1 MKKVCSIIIGSI
13 LSSSLL
19 ISLNADQAFS
29 IDQEQIYRFV
39 PSEYK
44 FNIMVNLKDPYSKKI
59 LSNVQ
64 LKDEFEDLLETGS
77 DTSNIIK
84 ILEESGESLLIS
96 ASDIESKNG
105 LIVLKTSNDKLSLD
119 INKRIKNQVKLN
131 KDAKVVETK
140 YKDAKI
146 LSIIP
151 KKNDNYN
158 FKPYYYA
165 FVNRNIVMTNKV
177 ENIQD
182 SIKAYYG
189 NNILSSSVFKNINRY
204 ISSSSQVKILLDS
217 KEDKSLFKTD
227 NAMIGIKFNSK
238 SIDFEYSTTPLNSDK
253 FSVGMSKKKTKN
265 LSSILNS
272 LPIDS
277 LGFISTSNYNFYESL
292 NSSDKKAKE
301 KMNKFFLTA
310 LNISPDQ
317 FFGNL
322 NSEFSLALFSNKDI
336 NKFPGVSMFME
347 PKSKDDMLET
357 LSSISIDSNL
367 FSNNKGKRKNP
378 STNTK
383 NKFSFSQ
390 LRKQHGIGI
399 VSSTEIEE
407 LQKVDLRPEYMFID
421 NKLILSSSPTTTN
434 ILVDRILNKTT
445 PLASNDNVKKLI
457 NIFKSNNTDM
467 GYINFDL
474 LSNMIAK
481 SLDGNK
487 NQKSFIKLAKKFH
500 ALGFNT
506 QNDGKNI
513 YGKVSLLIDWQDID
527 ANLIQELTTGKKQ
540 TSKIGDL

>member
-1 MKKVCSIIIGSI
+1 MKKAYSIIMGAI

-19 ISLNADQAFS
+19 ISLNANQAFS

-39 PSEYK
+39 PIKYK
-44 FNIMVNLKDPYSKKI
+44 FNIMVNLKDPYSRKI

-64 LKDEFEDLLETGS
+64 LKDEFEDLLDTGS

-96 ASDIESKNG
+96 ASDIGSKNG

-131 KDAKVVETK
+131 KDAKIVETK
-140 YKDAKI
+140 YKDVRI
-146 LSIIP
+146 VSIIP

-165 FVNRNIVMTNKV
+165 FVNKNIVMTDKV

-189 NNILSSSVFKNINRY
+189 NNILSSSIFKNINRY

-217 KEDKSLFKTD
+217 KENKSLFKTD

-238 SIDFEYSTTPLNSDK
+238 SIDFEYSTTPLSSDK
-253 FSVGMSKKKTKN
+253 FSVGVAKKKTKN
-265 LSSILNS
+265 LSGILNT

-277 LGFISTSNYNFYESL
+277 LGFLSTSNYNFYESL
-292 NSSDKKAKE
+292 NSSDKKTKD

-336 NKFPGVSMFME
+336 NKFPGISMFME

-445 PLASNDNVKKLI
+445 PLESNDNVKKLI

-506 QNDGKNI
+506 RNDGKNI

-540 TSKIGDL
+540 STRIGDL